1 MTNISKHPCA
11 NKCSEFKAEQCK
23 HCLISCPEIS
33 DNSNYSEIPNSS
45 DFMAGDVVVCVSERN
60 TDKLFTIAAYQPT
73 DHYWLDCE
81 SLVYKNDIRIATTLE
96 LYAGKRL
103 TSDEAVYLNNTL
115 MALREV
121 S

>member
-1 MTNISKHPCA
+1 MTNISK
-11 NKCSEFKAEQCK
+11 
-23 HCLISCPEIS
+23 
-33 DNSNYSEIPNSS
+33 PNETNNC
-45 DFMAGDVVVCVSERN
+45 DYLEGDVVVCVSERN
-60 TDKLFTIAAYQPT
+60 TDKLFTITAYQPA

-115 MALREV
+115 MALKEV